1 MTSVSIEFIPL
12 SSPISFNVED
22 NPEGTFEPD
31 QTTGHIGG
39 QACEETEEQ
48 DQETKR

>member
-1 MTSVSIEFIPL
+1 MTSDSIDIIPL

-22 NPEGTFEPD
+22 NSEGTFEPD
-31 QTTGHIGG
+31 QTTGHLGG
-39 QACEETEEQ
+39 QARKETEEQ